1 MKKTVHVRE
10 SLFDKA
16 SEIASEFKIK
26 EIRPCNT
33 IIRCFF
39 DYDYRSQRNNELLY
53 RQPIG
58 LLENIPTHCLLGRDI
73 KANSKQRGVF
83 FLHLI

>member
-1 MKKTVHVRE
+1 MKETVHVRE

-53 RQPIG
+53 RQPIW
-58 LLENIPTHCLLGRDI
+58 LLENEYPYTLPSWII
-73 KANSKQRGVF
+73 
-83 FLHLI
+83 

>member
-1 MKKTVHVRE
+1 MKETVHVRE

-26 EIRPCNT
+26 EIRPRVVVVKETTNYCIENPS
-33 IIRCFF
+33 
-39 DYDYRSQRNNELLY
+39 DYWRISLHVAFLDHLVEEMSKLIVSNEE
-53 RQPIG
+53 P
-58 LLENIPTHCLLGRDI
+58 
-73 KANSKQRGVF
+73 F